1 MKALIT
7 GASSGMGRDMAKIL
21 SQKGY
26 DLILVARD
34 EKKLEEVKKQL
45 KTETKI
51 VVMDISKE
59 ENCKK
64 IYEENKD
71 IDILI
76 NNAGFGDC
84 GHFEETSLD
93 KDIQMIHT
101 NIIAY
106 HILTKLS
113 LKEMIK
119 KDSGKILNV
128 ASIAGFM
135 PGPLM
140 TTYYSTKNYVVRFSE
155 SIREEL
161 RRKKSKVQI
170 SILCPG
176 PVDTNFNKVA
186 DVEFAL
192 KGLSSEYVAKY
203 AINKFFKGKFYIVP
217 GWKIKL
223 ARIGAKLAPASFVAK
238 ISYNMQKRKIR

>member
-106 HILTKLS
+106 HILTKLY

-217 GWKIKL
+217 GWKIRL
-223 ARIGAKLAPASFVAK
+223 ARIGVKLAPASFVAK